1 MISPCVAFGASHP
14 GGRHPQP
21 GKAGSALSAGAR
33 WWVVGA
39 IALLFAA
46 TGASAQDASTPG
58 PRTQGTVPA
67 PVIEAARAG
76 ACVEDPATMRRNH
89 MQFLMHQRD
98 DTLRGGNRSGKYSL
112 KACIACHASQ
122 ISQSVNAQASN
133 FCQSCHTY
141 AAVKIDCFECHA
153 NKPASAPARQQ
164 VKS

>member
-1 MISPCVAFGASHP
+1 MIPPCVAFGASPP
-14 GGRHPQP
+14 GGRHQRT
-21 GKAGSALSAGAR
+21 GKAGSAVSAGAR

-39 IALLFAA
+39 ITLLFAA
-46 TGASAQDASTPG
+46 AGASAQEAATQG
-58 PRTQGTVPA
+58 PRTLGTVPV

-76 ACVEDPATMRRNH
+76 ACVADAAFMRRNH
-89 MQFLMHQRD
+89 MQLLMHQRD
-98 DTLRGGNRSGKYSL
+98 ETLRGGNRSGKYSL

-153 NKPASAPARQQ
+153 SKPAGAPARQQ